1 MKKKLLIGV
10 GAVLLVV
17 VCVGVAFLA
26 GAGSTYYYTQIDNS
40 KVERIAPHGAM
51 NYSYTLPSY
60 NEDGKERS
68 ITLETARELKEAAF
82 IRLEVAPVR
91 GVLTW
96 AEVQYEELPTA
107 VQSNYQK

>member
-10 GAVLLVV
+10 GAALLVV
-17 VCVGVAFLA
+17 ICIGVAFLA

-51 NYSYTLPSY
+51 NYSYTLLSY
-60 NEDGKERS
+60 NEAGEERN
-68 ITLETARELKEAAF
+68 ITFETARELKEGAF
-82 IRLEVAPVR
+82 IRLEVVPIR

-107 VQSNYQK
+107 VQNKY